1 MRAAGFCLPSP
12 PLRQY
17 CPAPFVLLH
26 CHSLAFSCTA
36 GRPGRTPLMAPPA
49 KAPVTEGQL
58 QGFRYLDHFGHLFD
72 CLRPC
77 ARDRDQAGNRE
88 LFFDQYAGLVL
99 LYFFTPA
106 LTSLRG
112 LQQATAL
119 HKVQQRLGVRR
130 TSRGSLSEAARV
142 SDPGRLRPIIAD
154 LANRAVPVVTGH
166 EAEALRGLT
175 AVDGSLLPALPKMA
189 WALWLGEGHRA
200 AKLHVHFD
208 VLKGV
213 PTEA

>member
-1 MRAAGFCLPSP
+1 PALFSHQSP
-12 PLRQY
+12 RLVFLSLST
-17 CPAPFVLLH
+17 PAP
-26 CHSLAFSCTA
+26 
-36 GRPGRTPLMAPPA
+36 
-49 KAPVTEGQL
+49 
-58 QGFRYLDHFGHLFD
+58 
-72 CLRPC
+72 
-77 ARDRDQAGNRE
+77 
-88 LFFDQYAGLVL
+88 
-99 LYFFTPA
+99 
-106 LTSLRG
+106 TSPRG
-112 LQQATAL
+112 LQQAPAL

-142 SDPGRLRPIIAD
+142 FDPGRLRPIIAD

-200 AKLHVHFD
+200 AKLHVPFD

-213 PTEA
+213 PTEATVTAAACSEPDQLRAALRPGRLYVLDRGYASYQLFRDILGAGASFLGRLKEDTAFAVRDER